1 MATAAQP
8 LSGAAEGK
16 PHADSISS
24 HDLEHDEERI
34 HGYSIRAQLEGW
46 HANRGSKSIARAII
60 PPWCPEKSEP
70 TELNPLKFLKE
81 LTWLNW
87 ALFLCGW
94 WAWTCDGFDYF
105 AVSVTL
111 TELGKVFGKSDSQ
124 MSFAITLTLLFRSL
138 GALIF
143 GVLADRFGRKWTLTA
158 NMLIIAALQL
168 GSGFVTNYSQ
178 FLGVRSAF
186 GIAMGGVWGQAA
198 ATSLENVPAASRGF
212 FSGIVQQGYTIGYL
226 LAAVINMTVGTYS
239 APKWRS
245 LYFIGAGFS
254 AAAAIFRMCLPESQ
268 QFLRAREEQKASGV
282 SLSGK
287 EAARQFFREVGHM
300 LRSNWIRCIWAIC
313 IMTGMNF
320 FSHGSQDLYP
330 TYLTKTK
337 GLNKHNESVAVIIAN
352 CGAIAG
358 GLFGGYI
365 SQIIG
370 RRWALILLCLWTA
383 PWIPLWIIPDS
394 FGGLAA
400 GGFFVQ
406 SGVQGAWGVIPIYLS
421 EVSPPAFRA
430 SFAGLAYQLGNMASA
445 GAAQIE
451 ADAGHHLRTIVKGK
465 ELPDYAT
472 IFGILLGVIIAYLL
486 ITTLLGPDADASN
499 FEEAKVATQAG
510 AGNTVAAQRTGRRW
524 DTPRRRAS
532 ILKSVLR

>member
-1 MATAAQP
+1 MDGRPSTDHP
-8 LSGAAEGK
+8 
-16 PHADSISS
+16 DSKSL
-24 HDLEHDEERI
+24 HDNHDEERV

-46 HANRGSKSIARAII
+46 HANRGSKSIARAMI
-60 PPWCPEKSEP
+60 PPWCPEKDQP
-70 TELNPLKFLKE
+70 TELNPFKFLRQ

-87 ALFLCGW
+87 AMFFCGW

-111 TELGKVFGKSDSQ
+111 TEMGKEFGKTDAQ

-143 GVLADRFGRKWTLTA
+143 GVLADRFGRKWTLVA
-158 NMLIIAALQL
+158 NMLIIAVFQL
-168 GSGFVTNYSQ
+168 GSGFVTNYQQ
-178 FLGVRSAF
+178 FLGVRAIF

-212 FSGIVQQGYTIGYL
+212 FSGVVQQGYTIGYL
-226 LAAVINMTVGTYS
+226 LAAVINMTVGSYS
-239 APKWRS
+239 RPGWRS

-254 AAAAIFRMCLPESQ
+254 VASALFRMCLPESA
-268 QFLRAREEQKASGV
+268 QFIRARQQQQDSGV
-282 SLSGK
+282 QLSGRD
-287 EAARQFFREVGHM
+287 AARHFFREVGHM

-337 GLNKHNESVAVIIAN
+337 GLSKHNESVAVIISN
-352 CGAIAG
+352 CGAIVG

-370 RRWALILLCLWTA
+370 RRWTIIGLCLWTA
-383 PWIPLWIIPDS
+383 CWIPLWIIPKS

-430 SFAGLAYQLGNMASA
+430 SFAGLAYQLGNMASSA
-445 GAAQIE
+445 AAQIE
-451 ADAGHHLRTIVKGK
+451 ADAGQTLRTVINGQN
-465 ELPDYAT
+465 LPDYAT
-472 IFGILLGVIIAYLL
+472 IFGILLGVIIGWL
-486 ITTLLGPDADASN
+486 IIWTFLGPDADGAL

-510 AGNTVAAQRTGRRW
+510 AGDTVAGESTLRRPSVAAREFNDKSTREHVERTE
-524 DTPRRRAS
+524 
-532 ILKSVLR
+532 IV

>member
-1 MATAAQP
+1 MDGRPSTDHP
-8 LSGAAEGK
+8 
-16 PHADSISS
+16 DSKSL
-24 HDLEHDEERI
+24 HDNHDEERV

-46 HANRGSKSIARAII
+46 HANRGSKSIARAMI
-60 PPWCPEKSEP
+60 PPWCPEKDQP
-70 TELNPLKFLKE
+70 TELNPFKFLRQ

-87 ALFLCGW
+87 AMFFCGW

-111 TELGKVFGKSDSQ
+111 TEMGKEFGKTDAQ

-143 GVLADRFGRKWTLTA
+143 GVLADRFGRKWTLVA
-158 NMLIIAALQL
+158 NMLIIAVFQL
-168 GSGFVTNYSQ
+168 GSGFVTNYQQ
-178 FLGVRSAF
+178 FLGVRAIF

-212 FSGIVQQGYTIGYL
+212 FSGVVQQG
-226 LAAVINMTVGTYS
+226 V
-239 APKWRS
+239 
-245 LYFIGAGFS
+245 
-254 AAAAIFRMCLPESQ
+254 Q
-268 QFLRAREEQKASGV
+268 
-282 SLSGK
+282 LSGRD
-287 EAARQFFREVGHM
+287 AARHFFREVGHM

-337 GLNKHNESVAVIIAN
+337 GLSKHNESVAVIISN
-352 CGAIAG
+352 CGAIVG

-370 RRWALILLCLWTA
+370 RRWTIIGLCLWTA
-383 PWIPLWIIPDS
+383 CWIPLWIIPKS

-430 SFAGLAYQLGNMASA
+430 SFAGLAYQLGNMASSA
-445 GAAQIE
+445 AAQIE
-451 ADAGHHLRTIVKGK
+451 ADAGQTLRTVINGQN
-465 ELPDYAT
+465 LPDYAT
-472 IFGILLGVIIAYLL
+472 IFGILLGVIIGWL
-486 ITTLLGPDADASN
+486 IIWTFLGPDADGAL

-510 AGNTVAAQRTGRRW
+510 AGDTVAGESTLRRPSVAAREFNDKSTREHVERTE
-524 DTPRRRAS
+524 
-532 ILKSVLR
+532 IV